1 MTWDRLFSCR
11 NHEREAEV
19 RPERRRGLGFS
30 VLARSGMHVRLF
42 GLQTGT
48 FSNRECSRRCCFPL
62 HDDKEVVD
70 RPVGVG
76 RLQAEIPAVGPV
88 GVGRLQAET
97 VAGTSVGGQGTPAKA

>member
-62 HDDKEVVD
+62 HDDKRE
-70 RPVGVG
+70 
-76 RLQAEIPAVGPV
+76 EIWQVGPV